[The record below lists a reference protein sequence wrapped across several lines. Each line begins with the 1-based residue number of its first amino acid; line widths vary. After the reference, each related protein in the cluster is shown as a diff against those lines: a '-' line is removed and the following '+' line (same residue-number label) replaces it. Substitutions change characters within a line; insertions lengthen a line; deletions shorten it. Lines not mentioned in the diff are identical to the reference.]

1 MNRLFNPDAPVM
13 QFLSRIADLVILN
26 LVWLALCVPVVT
38 IGAATTALYR
48 VLLNMA
54 AGTDGALMKDFFR
67 AFRSNFKPATL
78 TWLILLVPSALC
90 AVNLWLLLGGALGA
104 SALMVLVC
112 VLPLALLVFVFA
124 YVFAYIA
131 TFENTIWQTLR
142 NVLLLS
148 IANLPRTL
156 LMSILNLLPV
166 ILFLLTPATFLR
178 LSIVW
183 ILIGFSLTAYLDA
196 QILWRIF
203 KKISPELAEGASAG
217 ADGAAED

>member
-78 TWLILLVPSALC
+78 TWLILLVPSAL
-90 AVNLWLLLGGALGA
+90 
-104 SALMVLVC
+104 MVLVC

-166 ILFLLTPATFLR
+166 ILLLLTPATFLR

>member
-48 VLLNMA
+48 VLLM
-54 AGTDGALMKDFFR
+54 
-67 AFRSNFKPATL
+67 
-78 TWLILLVPSALC
+78 PSALC

-166 ILFLLTPATFLR
+166 ILLLLTPATFLR

-196 QILWRIF
+196 QILWRIV